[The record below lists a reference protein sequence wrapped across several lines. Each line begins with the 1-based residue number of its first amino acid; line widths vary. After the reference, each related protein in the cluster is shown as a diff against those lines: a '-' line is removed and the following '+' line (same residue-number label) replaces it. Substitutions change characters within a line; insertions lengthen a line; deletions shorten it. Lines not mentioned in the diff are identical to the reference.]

1 MPNHEP
7 IADGVYDLIR
17 DENWSQTAASLAE
30 MHPADIADVID
41 RSPREACETLFNL
54 LADDVK
60 PDVLSELEKTA
71 GGEVLE
77 SLGNREL
84 AKIVSRMSPDDAA
97 DVLAALP
104 DERSEQVLG
113 LMKDEESDD
122 VRQLLEYDEDSAG
135 GIMTTDLVVMREQ
148 QTVAE
153 ALEAIAYLDVEERFV
168 YAYVVDAAGRLIGYI
183 DIWQLLRERNR
194 SRRLGELVQREFRAA
209 QVDMD
214 QEAVAHLAAQYD
226 LDVVPVLD
234 ENGVLLGR
242 ITSDDIMD
250 VMEEEASEDIFRLAG
265 SDDAELESASVVKR
279 CLVRL
284 PWLLITLVG
293 GFAMS
298 VILKYFHARIA
309 DVIVLA
315 AFVPVVLAMG
325 GNTGIQSSTLV
336 IRRIAVGGLQ
346 GRSLPFMLLREV
358 LTGALM
364 GLVCGAAIGLWA
376 HSVIARGSATM
387 ALDPLHL
394 AAVVGLALFAS
405 MTFAAVFGAF
415 MPLVLNRIKVDPAVA
430 SGPFITMANDIAALL
445 IYFGITV
452 LLVRSLG

>member
-1 MPNHEP
+1 
-7 IADGVYDLIR
+7 
-17 DENWSQTAASLAE
+17 
-30 MHPADIADVID
+30 
-41 RSPREACETLFNL
+41 
-54 LADDVK
+54 
-60 PDVLSELEKTA
+60 
-71 GGEVLE
+71 
-77 SLGNREL
+77 
-84 AKIVSRMSPDDAA
+84 
-97 DVLAALP
+97 
-104 DERSEQVLG
+104 
-113 LMKDEESDD
+113 
-122 VRQLLEYDEDSAG
+122 
-135 GIMTTDLVVMREQ
+135 
-148 QTVAE
+148 
-153 ALEAIAYLDVEERFV
+153 
-168 YAYVVDAAGRLIGYI
+168 
-183 DIWQLLRERNR
+183 
-194 SRRLGELVQREFRAA
+194 
-209 QVDMD
+209 
-214 QEAVAHLAAQYD
+214 
-226 LDVVPVLD
+226 
-234 ENGVLLGR
+234 
-242 ITSDDIMD
+242 
-250 VMEEEASEDIFRLAG
+250 
-265 SDDAELESASVVKR
+265 
-279 CLVRL
+279 
-284 PWLLITLVG
+284 
-293 GFAMS
+293 MS

-309 DVIVLA
+309 DVVVLA

-376 HSVIARGSATM
+376 HSVIARGSASM